1 MTVGYLVPEFPG
13 QTHIFLWRERGALAS
28 LGVDAAWISTR
39 RPPRAIF
46 AHEWAAQAEGETDY
60 LFPLA
65 GTDLPA
71 IALELVRSGPL
82 GWFRCL
88 RTALRGSRS
97 PKGVLR
103 LVAMVPFAAKLSAL
117 ARRRGWRHI
126 HVHSCADAANI
137 ALLARRLSGLPYSLT
152 LHGPTLEGY
161 GDNQE
166 QKWAGAEFALVISH
180 GLLATVRERLGA
192 AVPARAEV
200 APMGVNLDV
209 VQRRRP
215 YVAWAPGEPCRLF
228 CCARLNAIKG
238 HPDLLEALRIVRASG
253 IDARLTI
260 AGEDESGGQGY
271 HRELAARIAD
281 MGLTPYVELLG
292 AVSEERVREGLEQAH
307 AFVLASLNEGVPV
320 SVMEAMAMEVPV
332 VTTDVGGTA
341 ELVDDG
347 RDGLLVPSR
356 DPAAFAQA
364 LTRVLRDAALAG
376 ALSGASRAKIAA
388 RFHHRCSAEALARC
402 LVERGAIPDMRAEVA
417 RA

>member
-46 AHEWAAQAEGETDY
+46 AHEWAAQAERETDY
-60 LFPLA
+60 LFPLTA
-65 GTDLPA
+65 ADLPS
-71 IALELVRSGPL
+71 IALEILRSGPL

-88 RTALRGSRS
+88 QTALRGPS
-97 PKGVLR
+97 PKKVLR
-103 LVAMVPFAAKLSAL
+103 LLAMVPFAAKLSAL

-137 ALLARRLSGLPYSLT
+137 ALLARRLTGLPYSLT

-166 QKWAGAEFALVISH
+166 QKWAGAEFALVISR
-180 GLLATVRERLGA
+180 GLLATTRQRLGA
-192 AVPARAEV
+192 AVPARTEV

-209 VQRRRP
+209 VRRQRP
-215 YVAWAPGEPCRLF
+215 YVPWTGGEPCRLF

-260 AGEDESGGQGY
+260 AGEDEAGGHGY
-271 HRELAARIAD
+271 RRELSARIAE

-292 AVSEERVREGLEQAH
+292 AVAEERVRAGLEQAH

-341 ELVDDG
+341 ELVESG

-364 LTRVLRDAALAG
+364 LMGVLRDPERAR
-376 ALSGASRAKIAA
+376 ALSAASRAKVAA
-388 RFHHRCSAEALARC
+388 GFHHRCSAEALARC
-402 LVERGAIPDMRAEVA
+402 LAERGVVSGLSAEVA